1 MILFLHSLS
10 YIYVLSMLSI
20 QVCIICIVY
29 DLGALGI
36 AWKIQVIDYLQD
48 WWVVHNLFMDL
59 VNLYET
65 IAHYLIIGGMNYFS
79 HRDGF
84 PMMNAQMCMVTHW
97 TGPKINHDIIYRVD
111 MIHQTIML
119 HELSTLR
126 EYWGSVEVFSGFNL

>member
-36 AWKIQVIDYLQD
+36 ALDYLQD
-48 WWVVHNLFMDL
+48 WWVVHSLFMDL
-59 VNLYET
+59 GNLYET
-65 IAHYLIIGGMNYFS
+65 ITHYLIIRGMNYFS

-84 PMMNAQMCMVTHW
+84 PMINAQMCMVTHW
-97 TGPKINHDIIYRVD
+97 TRPKINHDIVYRVD

-119 HELSTLR
+119 HELS
-126 EYWGSVEVFSGFNL
+126 